1 MTAWLTILGMVAVTY
16 SARLSVIALLGEA
29 ALSPAVRCALR
40 YVPPAALSAIVFP
53 AVFMPD
59 GSFDLSPGNEHLIA
73 GGVAALVAWRAR
85 STLLSIAVG
94 MVALWVLG
102 WVT

>member
-1 MTAWLTILGMVAVTY
+1 MTTWLTILGMVAVTY
-16 SARLSVIALLGEA
+16 SVRLSVIALLGEA
-29 ALSPAVRCALR
+29 ALPPAVRSALR

-53 AVFMPD
+53 TVFMPG
-59 GSFDLSPGNEHLIA
+59 GSFDLSLGNTHLIA
-73 GGVAALVAWRAR
+73 GAVAALIAWRAR

-102 WVT
+102 T